1 MIPIFLLSIENDND
15 RTFMINLYLKY
26 NKLMFVKA
34 KEIVKDDYVAEDM
47 VQETF
52 AKLIEK
58 IEKIRKIERCILPSY
73 LVICIR
79 RVCFNYLRKKQ
90 VREKYSAQSMD
101 NEAFHFE
108 YEDDKTNVEAEVLLK
123 LDVSEVKKTFLK
135 LPEKLQNVLEYKY
148 LFEMT
153 DEEIAK
159 TLGINKNSVRT
170 YLTRARREV
179 YKRMK
184 EDDNDRIPDTI

>member
-1 MIPIFLLSIENDND
+1 MIPIFLLTIENDDD
-15 RTFMINLYLKY
+15 REFMIELYLKY

-34 KEIVKDDYVAEDM
+34 KGIVKDDYVAEDM

-52 AKLIEK
+52 AKIIEK
-58 IEKIRKIERCILPSY
+58 IEKIRKIECCILPSY

-79 RVCFNYLRKKQ
+79 RVCFNYLAKKQ
-90 VREKYSAQSMD
+90 VRDKYSAQSID
-101 NEAFHFE
+101 DEAYNFE
-108 YEDDKTNVEAEVLLK
+108 YEDDKTDIEAEVLLK

-135 LPEKLQNVLEYKY
+135 LPEKLQNILEYKY
-148 LFEMT
+148 LLEMT

-184 EDDNDRIPDTI
+184 ENDN